1 MTENRAS
8 KPISIQALRRVQL
21 LVTLVIGLLTSWAS
35 LANTSL
41 FGSQEPLDPALAFI
55 PEIREVT
62 QDHIHIEYTIVD
74 GYYLYRDKLA
84 FTVSDSA
91 AATTK
96 GNSSLSALLNEPVSK
111 NPVSLGEPLFAEAD
125 IIEDDFFGKQA
136 IFRGSTLIKLPYS
149 AEPQG
154 QNLTLAIRYQGCAD
168 MGLCYPP
175 NTIELDVQLPQTVQD
190 KQSTVQ
196 STLLSSPVT
205 IENSPV
211 ATDYSSISK
220 SLFGESDA
228 DELLP
233 PDLAFLP
240 QVGKATAEG
249 VDISWFI
256 EDGYYLYRD
265 KLTFSVQHADDV
277 KTGPVLISEGVMQY
291 DEFFGDVT
299 VLRHSAAARVS
310 LGSGTA
316 QLAGTEGELTIHYQG
331 CADIGVCFPPS
342 QTTLPVSFSAG
353 SLAAVN
359 SDLVPLMGLVDGN
372 GGSGGGESAQSVA
385 SVSGVGTDDVE
396 AVGATTRSLSET
408 VAVSNAA
415 ASDSAT
421 AAPSA
426 QSEQDRLSSLLGS
439 SSLWLTIA
447 TFFGLGLLLAFTPC
461 VLPMIPILS
470 SLIVGQGQS
479 MNTGR
484 AFKLSLVYVLV
495 MASTYA
501 LVGVAVGLSGYNV
514 QIFLQNPIVLSAIA
528 VLFVLLSLS
537 MFGFYELQMPTGI
550 QNKLTQWSN
559 RQGGGQVGGVA
570 AMGFISTLIVGPCI
584 TAPLA
589 GALIYI
595 AQTGDALV
603 GGVALFALGLGMGA
617 PLLLIGTSAGK
628 LVPKAGAWMNTT
640 KHIFGILML
649 GMAIYMVSRFLP
661 TTITMALYGILALMS
676 GVYLGATDS
685 ITRDSGGWHRF
696 GKGAG
701 LAVSIYGVALLIG
714 ALVGGGSYTTP
725 LRALAAA
732 SGGNGV
738 SNNGVSE
745 RLAQSD
751 HALPFKL
758 VKSIDDLNAAVTQ
771 ASLQGRPLMLDF
783 YADWCVSCK
792 EMEAFTFTDE
802 RVQELLS
809 TAIVVQADVTAND
822 AEDQALL
829 KRFDLFGPPGIIFF
843 DTSGTELP
851 AARVVGF
858 LNADKFS
865 DHIRRFL
872 HQSNT

>member
-1 MTENRAS
+1 
-8 KPISIQALRRVQL
+8 
-21 LVTLVIGLLTSWAS
+21 
-35 LANTSL
+35 
-41 FGSQEPLDPALAFI
+41 
-55 PEIREVT
+55 
-62 QDHIHIEYTIVD
+62 
-74 GYYLYRDKLA
+74 
-84 FTVSDSA
+84 
-91 AATTK
+91 
-96 GNSSLSALLNEPVSK
+96 
-111 NPVSLGEPLFAEAD
+111 
-125 IIEDDFFGKQA
+125 
-136 IFRGSTLIKLPYS
+136 
-149 AEPQG
+149 
-154 QNLTLAIRYQGCAD
+154 
-168 MGLCYPP
+168 
-175 NTIELDVQLPQTVQD
+175 
-190 KQSTVQ
+190 
-196 STLLSSPVT
+196 
-205 IENSPV
+205 
-211 ATDYSSISK
+211 
-220 SLFGESDA
+220 
-228 DELLP
+228 
-233 PDLAFLP
+233 
-240 QVGKATAEG
+240 
-249 VDISWFI
+249 
-256 EDGYYLYRD
+256 
-265 KLTFSVQHADDV
+265 
-277 KTGPVLISEGVMQY
+277 
-291 DEFFGDVT
+291 
-299 VLRHSAAARVS
+299 
-310 LGSGTA
+310 
-316 QLAGTEGELTIHYQG
+316 
-331 CADIGVCFPPS
+331 
-342 QTTLPVSFSAG
+342 
-353 SLAAVN
+353 
-359 SDLVPLMGLVDGN
+359 
-372 GGSGGGESAQSVA
+372 
-385 SVSGVGTDDVE
+385 
-396 AVGATTRSLSET
+396 
-408 VAVSNAA
+408 
-415 ASDSAT
+415 
-421 AAPSA
+421 
-426 QSEQDRLSSLLGS
+426 
-439 SSLWLTIA
+439 
-447 TFFGLGLLLAFTPC
+447 
-461 VLPMIPILS
+461 
-470 SLIVGQGQS
+470 

-661 TTITMALYGILALMS
+661 TTVTMALYGILALMS

-685 ITRDSGGWHRF
+685 ITRDSSGWHRF

-701 LAVSIYGVALLIG
+701 LAVSIYGVALLVG

-725 LRALAAA
+725 LRALAGV
-732 SGGNGV
+732 SGGNGTI
-738 SNNGVSE
+738 NNGASE
-745 RLAQSD
+745 LLAQSS
-751 HALPFKL
+751 HALPFQP
-758 VKSIDDLNAAVTQ
+758 VKSIDDLSAAVAQ
-771 ASLQGRPLMLDF
+771 ASAQGRPLMLDF

-872 HQSNT
+872 FQSNT